1 MKLKSLRNNVHQ
13 QWSLQTQ
20 FLIHAK
26 DQQLGDPL
34 DAHNLN
40 RQSGILP
47 LGFSPSWHLL
57 PSVHVMSKEL
67 CLIWLFATE
76 VSSSNASPQSFI
88 SSSRGSVR
96 KSLGTVSAHVASDS
110 HKYIQISFKHA
121 FCRRCVI
128 RHVSATGNM
137 FNKKKNQNLRAHASG
152 RKLSPPQEGRV
163 SLKKRELSCVQILE
177 P

>member
-47 LGFSPSWHLL
+47 LGFSPSRHLL

-137 FNKKKNQNLRAHASG
+137 FNKKKEPKPSRSRFWKEALPPSG
-152 RKLSPPQEGRV
+152 GESF
-163 SLKKRELSCVQILE
+163 LE
-177 P
+177 EA